1 MPENNPTENFT
12 QAMTELMENIAN
24 CAKQIEEQLMPV
36 IQTMYNAIYEQYQQ
50 AGAPYGDTQAPFL
63 RWMRELAEVRQL
75 EARAEYIIAHHQG
88 LAYLRKQLAEK
99 RMDVPQEGSEK

>member
-1 MPENNPTENFT
+1 MPENTPTGNVM
-12 QAMTELMENIAN
+12 QAMTELMESIAN
-24 CAKQIEEQLMPV
+24 WAKQVLEQIVPAL
-36 IQTMYNAIYEQYQQ
+36 QTIYNAIYEQYQQ
-50 AGAPYGDTQAPFL
+50 AGAPYRDTQEGCL